1 MDFARKFGPD
11 ALKKHSDSKA
21 LAGNSVAVACAHGD
35 TLAAGGAAAAQHRGS
50 ALGLHAGAEA
60 VGLRAAMAIGL
71 KCALGHRNAL
81 LFLK

>member
-1 MDFARKFGPD
+1 M
-11 ALKKHSDSKA
+11 ALP
-21 LAGNSVAVACAHGD
+21 GNSAPEFEKLRDPEIGGISVAVACADGY
-35 TLAAGGAAAAQHRGS
+35 TLAPGRAAAAQHRGS

-60 VGLRAAMAIGL
+60 VRLRAAVAIGL